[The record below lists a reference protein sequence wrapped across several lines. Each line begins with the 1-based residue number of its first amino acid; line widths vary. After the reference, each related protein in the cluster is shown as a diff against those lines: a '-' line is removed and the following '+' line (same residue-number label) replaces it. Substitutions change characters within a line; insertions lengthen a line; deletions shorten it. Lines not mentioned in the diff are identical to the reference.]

1 MALTDTLIRQAKPAA
16 TPIKLTDEKG
26 LHLLINP
33 NGSRYWRFNY
43 RINGKQKTLALGTY
57 PDTSLKMARI
67 FRDEARQL
75 IANGTDPAELRKSEK
90 VAVTEAR
97 REQSEADMI
106 ERMIQ
111 AGEPLPDS
119 FEAVAREWFTKQELR
134 WAATHAN
141 KIRGWLQNDV
151 FPYLA
156 LENISKKWTMPIRDW
171 KAALNRFTI
180 QFEDR
185 MPQH

>member
-119 FEAVAREWFTKQELR
+119 FEAMAREWFT
-134 WAATHAN
+134 
-141 KIRGWLQNDV
+141 
-151 FPYLA
+151 
-156 LENISKKWTMPIRDW
+156 
-171 KAALNRFTI
+171 
-180 QFEDR
+180 QFEPEWTNKKIIWPPAYCLPLGERGIEGDLLGGVALY
-185 MPQH
+185 PPNPKT